1 MKLAVNN
8 NQKNEKFNFIF
19 EGTSYI
25 QKIEEKIKDELNNF
39 CVECGEENP
48 EYISINNGIFL
59 CGDCVQNHLK
69 FPKSISI
76 IRKNNIKSLTLNEIQ
91 FLLCGGNRSLLNFI
105 CNEYPKLAELSPNIL
120 YRTQAMVYYRQNLEY
135 LINGSIPPIKP
146 SIKIAYNIPNFL
158 NDIDTNSTDNV
169 NNDCDYDDIKDFKD
183 LMKKY
188 DKGNGNNNNFKENN
202 YILNGSGNEYEDDNF
217 FEENNKFY
225 KTGFNFRQSRNNQK
239 SLCNTESNKFN
250 NKFTI
255 SNNTNTN
262 TIGNDSIYDNFYINN
277 RLKRINN
284 KKILYENKLKF
295 TDNNNTENGG
305 NDNNLYQHFP
315 QRIKINLNKS
325 KKGKIKT
332 KINNSNK
339 NMSNTNSIP
348 NHKNKNFNYNIS
360 NYLRNSVNNDIY
372 RKPKLLL
379 YHNGSQSYLNI
390 QRTINQRSNSYEKIN
405 KNYFYSLPNMI
416 SKKSKIDSIQLD
428 FSKDVK
434 NEIIRKKRN
443 MIKNLSHEMYKNNK
457 KFMKGNKNIHK
468 SFSQKMFNNIG
479 KNKNKR
485 NKNILINNI
494 ENDFYI
500 PEKKSKFNF
509 YFSNSNSKSKIDI
522 NSNKMTISNIEE
534 IQILPSRNKTINNN
548 KINNMNT
555 IASSEKYSTEENLN
569 LKNLNNNINKDEFN
583 TLPIKIS
590 IKVKKKE
597 FIDNNDKK
605 EKEKEKIKQ
614 FQDNL
619 NLNKKKEKPK
629 ENIYYTTKSKLFQL
643 KKSGTLKK
651 YVIKNNNNKN
661 RILLRQ
667 KQKNKINI
675 NSNNSMNMNKEI
687 IKTFSQKNFSD
698 NFYKYN
704 TNKNKNEKN
713 NINTHMNSNSIRS
726 RHKVGFQFK

>member
-1 MKLAVNN
+1 MKIAVKN
-8 NQKNEKFNFIF
+8 NQKKEQFNFIF
-19 EGTSYI
+19 DGTSYI

-48 EYISINNGIFL
+48 EYISINNGIFI

-69 FPKSISI
+69 FPKSIST

-91 FLLCGGNRSLLNFI
+91 YLLCGGNRALLNFI
-105 CNEYPKLAELSPNIL
+105 CNEYPKLAELSPDIL

-135 LINGSIPPIKP
+135 LINGSIPPMKP

-158 NDIDTNSTDNV
+158 NNINTNAVTNASDG
-169 NNDCDYDDIKDFKD
+169 CDFDYIKDIKD
-183 LMKKY
+183 LMIKN
-188 DKGNGNNNNFKENN
+188 DKGNGNNNNIKENN
-202 YILNGSGNEYEDDNF
+202 FTLNGSGNGYEDDNF

-225 KTGFNFRQSRNNQK
+225 KTSFNFKQSRNNQK

-250 NKFTI
+250 NKFTV

-262 TIGNDSIYDNFYINN
+262 TLGNDSIYDNYYINN

-315 QRIKINLNKS
+315 QRIKINLNKN

-339 NMSNTNSIP
+339 NMSNANSII
-348 NHKNKNFNYNIS
+348 NNKNKNFNYNI
-360 NYLRNSVNNDIY
+360 NNFRNSVNTDIY

-379 YHNGSQSYLNI
+379 YHNGSQIYLNN
-390 QRTINQRSNSYEKIN
+390 QKTINQRSNSYEKIN
-405 KNYFYSLPNMI
+405 KNYYYSLPNML

-428 FSKDVK
+428 FSKDAK

-443 MIKNLSHEMYKNNK
+443 MIKNLSHEMYKNTK

-468 SFSQKMFNNIG
+468 SFSQKMFNNIA

-485 NKNILINNI
+485 NKNILINHT
-494 ENDFYI
+494 ENDFYV
-500 PEKKSKFNF
+500 PEKISKFNF
-509 YFSNSNSKSKIDI
+509 YFSNSNSKSNIDI
-522 NSNKMTISNIEE
+522 YNKMTISNIEE
-534 IQILPSRNKTINNN
+534 IQILPSRNKINS
-548 KINNMNT
+548 MNT

-569 LKNLNNNINKDEFN
+569 LKNFNNNNNYEFN
-583 TLPIKIS
+583 TLPIKIN
-590 IKVKKKE
+590 IKVNKKE
-597 FIDNNDKK
+597 IIDNNDKK
-605 EKEKEKIKQ
+605 EKTRRI
-614 FQDNL
+614 QDNL
-619 NLNKKKEKPK
+619 NLNKKKEKTK
-629 ENIYYTTKSKLFQL
+629 ENIYYTTKSKIFQL
-643 KKSGTLKK
+643 KKSGSLKK
-651 YVIKNNNNKN
+651 IVIKNNNNKS
-661 RILLRQ
+661 RVLLRQ

-675 NSNNSMNMNKEI
+675 NSNNSMKVNKEI

-698 NFYKYN
+698 NFHKNN
-704 TNKNKNEKN
+704 TRKKINEKSN
-713 NINTHMNSNSIRS
+713 VNININSNSIRK
-726 RHKVGFQFK
+726 RHKVGFQIK

>member
-1 MKLAVNN
+1 MKFAVKN
-8 NQKNEKFNFIF
+8 NQKKEKFNFIF

-69 FPKSISI
+69 FPKSIST

-91 FLLCGGNRSLLNFI
+91 FLLCGGNRTLLNFI

-135 LINGSIPPIKP
+135 LINGSIPPMKP

-158 NDIDTNSTDNV
+158 NDINTNAINNV
-169 NNDCDYDDIKDFKD
+169 NDDGDYDDINDIKD
-183 LMKKY
+183 LMIKY
-188 DKGNGNNNNFKENN
+188 DKGNSNNSNIKENN
-202 YILNGSGNEYEDDNF
+202 YTLNGSGNGYEDDNF

-225 KTGFNFRQSRNNQK
+225 KTSLNFRQSRNNQK

-250 NKFTI
+250 NKFTM

-262 TIGNDSIYDNFYINN
+262 TIGNDSIYDNYYINN

-305 NDNNLYQHFP
+305 NENNLYQHFP

-325 KKGKIKT
+325 KKGKVKA
-332 KINNSNK
+332 KINNLNK
-339 NMSNTNSIP
+339 NMSNSNSIT
-348 NHKNKNFNYNIS
+348 NNKNKNINYNIS
-360 NYLRNSVNNDIY
+360 NNLRNSVNADIY

-379 YHNGSQSYLNI
+379 YHNGSQSYLNN

-405 KNYFYSLPNMI
+405 NNYFYSLPNMI

-428 FSKDVK
+428 FTKDVK
-434 NEIIRKKRN
+434 NENIRKKRN
-443 MIKNLSHEMYKNNK
+443 MIKNLSHEMCKNTK
-457 KFMKGNKNIHK
+457 KFKNIHK
-468 SFSQKMFNNIG
+468 SFSQKMFNNLS

-485 NKNILINNI
+485 NRNILINHT
-494 ENDFYI
+494 ENDFFI

-509 YFSNSNSKSKIDI
+509 YFSNSNSKSKFDI
-522 NSNKMTISNIEE
+522 YNKMTISNIEE

-548 KINNMNT
+548 KTNNMNT

-569 LKNLNNNINKDEFN
+569 LKNLNNNSNKYEFN
-583 TLPIKIS
+583 TLPIKIN
-590 IKVKKKE
+590 IKVNKKE
-597 FIDNNDKK
+597 FIVNNNKN
-605 EKEKEKIKQ
+605 EKEKTKQ
-614 FQDNL
+614 IQNNS
-619 NLNKKKEKPK
+619 NLNKSKEKPK
-629 ENIYYTTKSKLFQL
+629 ENIYYTTKSKLFQMKKTGSL
-643 KKSGTLKK
+643 KKF
-651 YVIKNNNNKN
+651 VIKNNNNKN
-661 RILLRQ
+661 RVFLRQ

-675 NSNNSMNMNKEI
+675 NSNKSMNANKEI
-687 IKTFSQKNFSD
+687 IKTFSQKNFLD
-698 NFYKYN
+698 NFHKYN
-704 TNKNKNEKN
+704 ANKNKNEKN
-713 NINTHMNSNSIRS
+713 NINIHTNSNSIRS
-726 RHKVGFQFK
+726 RLKVGLQFK